1 MAQTHK
7 GLLISIEGIDGSGK
21 SSLVKNI
28 QERFERNYLVL
39 TTKEPGGSDLG
50 KLLRAVLLEKSISM
64 CAKAQF
70 LLFAADRAQHFHE
83 IIIPALK
90 KGALVIS
97 DRMADSSLVYQG
109 YAQGLSLVELTHINQ
124 WAMNN
129 YLPDI
134 TFFVQIDPHIAF
146 ERIRA
151 RNEPLTNFE
160 KKEQLIQKAAEGF
173 KEIFKDKKNSYTLDG
188 TKTEQQLTEEAT
200 RIISSYLEHQK
211 I

>member
-1 MAQTHK
+1 MTHTHK

-28 QERFERNYLVL
+28 QERFQSNYLVL
-39 TTKEPGGSDLG
+39 TTKEPGGSELG
-50 KLLRAVLLEKSISM
+50 KLLRTVLLEKSVSM

-109 YAQGLSLVELTHINQ
+109 YAQGLSLVELAHINQ
-124 WAMNN
+124 WAMND

-134 TFFVQIDPHIAF
+134 TFFVKVDSQIAF
-146 ERIRA
+146 ERIKA

-160 KKEQLIQKAAEGF
+160 KQEQLIQKAAEGF

-188 TKTEQQLTEEAT
+188 TKTQEILAEEAAA
-200 RIISSYLEHQK
+200 IISSYLEHQK